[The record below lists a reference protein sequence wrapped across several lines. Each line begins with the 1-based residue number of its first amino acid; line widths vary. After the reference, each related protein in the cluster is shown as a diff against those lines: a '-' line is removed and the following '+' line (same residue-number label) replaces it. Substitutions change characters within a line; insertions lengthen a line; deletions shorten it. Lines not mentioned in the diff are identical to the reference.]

1 MACFTVVRVVLE
13 DDVIIRKARK
23 NLGYPVRGVLL
34 VDARA
39 VEKARVALRV
49 GAYATPLQ
57 VENAAARAVQAEAKI
72 LTGIAQVKRINPR
85 AVIRRVGNKVTV
97 RVEV

>member
-39 VEKARVALRV
+39 VPVKASL
-49 GAYATPLQ
+49 
-57 VENAAARAVQAEAKI
+57 
-72 LTGIAQVKRINPR
+72 
-85 AVIRRVGNKVTV
+85 
-97 RVEV
+97 